1 MEVGRTRSWMAVYG
15 PSAGDR
21 KTISEFIRPHDLR
34 LLVHDLPLSS
44 SYAGF
49 PGDEEAD
56 TILIHDDWVRK
67 QIQARKG
74 EFSTSH
80 KIRIRVGTF
89 NVNGQLP
96 NHSIASWIRGGL
108 STEATGTRRNI
119 LESPDILIF
128 GFQELDLSA
137 GALLYSTSTLLEEQW
152 STSILKCLE
161 GHPASYIKFASR
173 QLVGMLILGFVRK
186 AQRPYISEIST
197 TSLGIGIMGLMG
209 NKGAVGLRFRFRSSV
224 ITCVCSH
231 LAANDGMAEK
241 RNYDYLQIS
250 HRMQFPL
257 NAATPAEAAEPLRP
271 VSSTIFETHI
281 LIWLV
286 YLNYR
291 IELPLEE
298 VFEMSIPPMTQK
310 NISTL
315 MEFDELLV
323 AKRSRLCFD
332 SFQEESIMFS
342 PTYRYI
348 LNSNTLDPRR
358 RPAWTDR
365 IQHLVFPAT
374 SVRQLDKSM
383 LCLHRSHGFRYMQQ
397 VIRTVIVTNDGDG
410 PCAFRVIPSQEGGRY
425 APPWIAVEP
434 IYGLILPQ
442 KSLSIDIKLIVD
454 SPTARILNTV
464 GEIDSCLIVH
474 LEYGLDHFLGISG
487 RFLPT
492 CFARSFDSLATFPKP
507 IREHGYLESMP
518 QSRAA
523 SIPKEFMRVID
534 WLMSHRLT
542 EDSGQLFQTAA
553 PSELLNTITEC
564 LDTGKEFPLEQSVS
578 WSATEVTL
586 AFGEILLRFF
596 QALPH
601 PIVPP
606 SIFPA
611 NFEASLENR
620 AEFLELLPPVA
631 VNVWVTLLAFLQ
643 FACLQSGESSSSN
656 DEAER
661 IAAVFAPVL
670 IGDTDGPYD
679 GSMPTP
685 LQKREFIK
693 RLLLA

>member
-1 MEVGRTRSWMAVYG
+1 
-15 PSAGDR
+15 
-21 KTISEFIRPHDLR
+21 
-34 LLVHDLPLSS
+34 
-44 SYAGF
+44 
-49 PGDEEAD
+49 
-56 TILIHDDWVRK
+56 
-67 QIQARKG
+67 
-74 EFSTSH
+74 
-80 KIRIRVGTF
+80 
-89 NVNGQLP
+89 
-96 NHSIASWIRGGL
+96 
-108 STEATGTRRNI
+108 
-119 LESPDILIF
+119 
-128 GFQELDLSA
+128 
-137 GALLYSTSTLLEEQW
+137 
-152 STSILKCLE
+152 
-161 GHPASYIKFASR
+161 
-173 QLVGMLILGFVRK
+173 
-186 AQRPYISEIST
+186 
-197 TSLGIGIMGLMG
+197 
-209 NKGAVGLRFRFRSSV
+209 
-224 ITCVCSH
+224 
-231 LAANDGMAEK
+231 
-241 RNYDYLQIS
+241 
-250 HRMQFPL
+250 
-257 NAATPAEAAEPLRP
+257 
-271 VSSTIFETHI
+271 
-281 LIWLV
+281 
-286 YLNYR
+286 
-291 IELPLEE
+291 
-298 VFEMSIPPMTQK
+298 MSIPPMTQK

-374 SVRQLDKSM
+374 SVRQVSYTSHPEI
-383 LCLHRSHGFRYMQQ
+383 CLSDHKPVSADYEVETNTVDPELHTKVIEGVLSSVKKLREPGANPQLRFSEKLISFGDVRYMQQ